1 MNHQRGYTGVIIFFV
16 VLVGLVVTLAVIGVK
31 TSFPSAAKDLVK
43 QVFHQYPTFKKC
55 VNEACTTVE
64 GIGFS
69 SCEQDRECK
78 IR

>member
-1 MNHQRGYTGVIIFFV
+1 MDHQGGYTGVIVFFV
-16 VLVGLVVTLAVIGVK
+16 VLVSLVVALAVIGVK
-31 TSFPSAAKDLVK
+31 TSFPSAAKTLVK

-69 SCEQDRECK
+69 SCEQNQECK
-78 IR
+78 AR